1 MSAPAD
7 VSRILV
13 LDANPGFVAAATR
26 FIERLPGCNRAA
38 VDVVLVDL
46 GLAGLDLAR
55 RLKEGNPALGVIAL
69 ALFPTPE
76 LLAEA
81 GRLGIDAVIS
91 KEAFAEELPG
101 VLARLGGSP

>member
-1 MSAPAD
+1 MAPNASAPR
-7 VSRILV
+7 VLV
-13 LDANPGFVAAATR
+13 LDGNPGFVAAATR
-26 FIERLPGCNRAA
+26 FLERLPGHARAA

-46 GLAGLDLAR
+46 GLGGLDLPR
-55 RLKEGNPALGVIAL
+55 RLKEGNPSLGVIAL

-81 GRLGIDAVIS
+81 RRLGIDAVVS

-101 VLARLGGSP
+101 VLARVGGAP

>member
-1 MSAPAD
+1 MAQNAFRPR
-7 VSRILV
+7 VLV
-13 LDANPGFVAAATR
+13 LDGNPGFVAAATR
-26 FIERLPGCNRAA
+26 FLERLPGHTRAA

-46 GLAGLDLAR
+46 GLGGLDLPR
-55 RLKEGNPALGVIAL
+55 RLKEGNPSLGVVAL

-81 GRLGIDAVIS
+81 RRLGIDGVVS

-101 VLARLGGSP
+101 ALARLECAR